1 MISLRMVGTEVSA
14 LGAAALSMPLRFVVE
29 RDRFDPPQPYQ
40 TPVVLVHG
48 FFGDPTNFLL
58 LRRYLAAHGMR
69 NFAAFSYPPRLDYQ
83 RLAPRL
89 GDLIDTICL
98 ATGAPEVDLVGHS
111 LGGLIARYLVEM
123 PRPSRVRRLVTLGAP
138 YFATPLP
145 PEELAIF
152 AAGDPF
158 IPPPHPIYGPHS
170 AARQRGGRV
179 VVVPECVHVGEGLE
193 GVETDFVVEGPFA
206 AWREMLDAIHGL
218 GAADTAHSLNTLTH
232 FGEALQVRYDDP
244 DGHDKMYR
252 FAESIQEFLDL
263 SARLDFV
270 YPDGSRPPARREAL
284 RRSGT

>member
-14 LGAAALSMPLRFVVE
+14 LGAAALSIPLRFVVE
-29 RDRFDPPQPYQ
+29 RDRFDPGSPYP

-48 FFGDPTNFLL
+48 LFGDPTNFLL
-58 LRRYLAAHGMR
+58 LRRYLAGHGMR
-69 NFAAFSYPPRLDYQ
+69 NFAAFSYPPRFD
-83 RLAPRL
+83 
-89 GDLIDTICL
+89 
-98 ATGAPEVDLVGHS
+98 HS

-179 VVVPECVHVGEGLE
+179 VVVPECGHWGLLIHPTVLRE
-193 GVETDFVVEGPFA
+193 A
-206 AWREMLDAIHGL
+206 ATFLAFPGSTLELAEAPLALDA
-218 GAADTAHSLNTLTH
+218 AS
-232 FGEALQVRYDDP
+232 
-244 DGHDKMYR
+244 
-252 FAESIQEFLDL
+252 
-263 SARLDFV
+263 
-270 YPDGSRPPARREAL
+270 
-284 RRSGT
+284 